1 MKLYR
6 LKENRFMIKVS
17 LIMLFTG
24 IFAVANSQKIVNDAN
39 AELRTVSGFHAIH
52 VSNAFTVTIT
62 QSNEEKL
69 VVSANEKE
77 YLTHIVTKVENGV
90 LYISYEEKGKWWPKN
105 RKLRAYISLINVN
118 EIRATGASDVKI
130 EGQLKSG
137 ALKLE
142 LRGASDLKGEL
153 IVDGSFDAHL
163 SGASDMN
170 ISGSANDV
178 KIVASGASD
187 VKAFDFKSSTCVVD
201 ASGACSVHITVDK
214 ELSARLS
221 GASSVSYKGSAL
233 IRDIKTSGASNISRK
248 S

>member
-1 MKLYR
+1 
-6 LKENRFMIKVS
+6 MIKFT
-17 LIMLFTG
+17 LILLFTG
-24 IFAVANSQKIVNDAN
+24 LFITVHSQKVINDAN
-39 AELRTVSGFHAIH
+39 AEPRTASGYHAIH
-52 VSNAFTVTIT
+52 VSNAFTVTIN

-77 YLTHIVTKVENGV
+77 YLPNIVTKVDNGV
-90 LYISYEEKGKWWPKN
+90 LYISYEDKKKWWPKN
-105 RKLRAYISLINVN
+105 RKLRAYISVINLN
-118 EIRATGASDVKI
+118 EIKATGASDVKI
-130 EGQLKSG
+130 EGQLKCSN
-137 ALKLE
+137 LKLD

-153 IVDGSFDAHL
+153 IVEGSLDAHL

-170 ISGSANDV
+170 INGSANDV
-178 KIVASGASD
+178 KIDASGASD
-187 VKAFDFKSSTCVVD
+187 VKAYDFKSATCVVD

>member
-1 MKLYR
+1 
-6 LKENRFMIKVS
+6 MIKS
-17 LIMLFTG
+17 ALLLLFTG
-24 IFAVANSQKIVNDAN
+24 LLFSANAQKVINDAN
-39 AELRTVSGFHAIH
+39 AEPRSVSAFHAIH
-52 VSNAFTVTIT
+52 ASNAFSVIIT

-69 VVSANEKE
+69 VVSANEKD
-77 YLTHIVTKVENGV
+77 YLQYIVTKVENGV
-90 LYISYEEKGKWWPKN
+90 LYISYEEKHKWWPKN
-105 RKLRAYISLINVN
+105 RKLRAYVSVVNLN
-118 EIRATGASDVKI
+118 EIKASGATDVKI
-130 EGQLKSG
+130 EGRIKSNN
-137 ALKLE
+137 LKLD

-178 KIVASGASD
+178 KIEASGASD
-187 VKAFDFKSSTCVVD
+187 VKAFDFKTTTCLVE

>member
-1 MKLYR
+1 
-6 LKENRFMIKVS
+6 MIKSS
-17 LIMLFTG
+17 LLLLFTG
-24 IFAVANSQKIVNDAN
+24 LLFSANAQKVINDAN
-39 AELRTVSGFHAIH
+39 AEPRAVSGFHAIH
-52 VSNAFTVTIT
+52 VSNAFTVTVT

-77 YLTHIVTKVENGV
+77 YLADIETKVENGV
-90 LYISYEEKGKWWPKN
+90 LYISYNEKRKWWPKN
-105 RKLRAYISLINVN
+105 RKLRAYISLVNVN
-118 EIRATGASDVKI
+118 EIKATGASDIKI
-130 EGQLKSG
+130 EGQLKSSS
-137 ALKLE
+137 LKLD

-170 ISGSANDV
+170 ISGSANEM
-178 KIVASGASD
+178 KIDASGASD
-187 VKAFDFKSSTCVVD
+187 VKAFDFKSTTCVVE

>member
-1 MKLYR
+1 
-6 LKENRFMIKVS
+6 MIKS
-17 LIMLFTG
+17 ALLLLFIGLIN
-24 IFAVANSQKIVNDAN
+24 FADAQKIINDAN
-39 AELRTVSGFHAIH
+39 AEPRTVSGFHAIH
-52 VSNAFTVTIT
+52 VSNAFTVTIS

-77 YLTHIVTKVENGV
+77 YLANIVTKVENGV
-90 LYISYEEKGKWWPKN
+90 LYISYEDKHKWWPKN
-105 RKLRAYISLINVN
+105 RRLRAYISLINVN
-118 EIRATGASDVKI
+118 EIKATGASDLKI
-130 EGQLKSG
+130 EGQLKSTS
-137 ALKLE
+137 LKLD

-178 KIVASGASD
+178 KIEASGASD

-201 ASGACSVHITVDK
+201 ASSACSIHITVDK

>member
-1 MKLYR
+1 M
-6 LKENRFMIKVS
+6 LKSS
-17 LIMLFTG
+17 LLLLFTG
-24 IFAVANSQKIVNDAN
+24 LLFSANAQKVINDAN
-39 AELRTVSGFHAIH
+39 AEPRSVSGFHAIH
-52 VSNAFTVTIT
+52 VSNAFTVTVT

-77 YLTHIVTKVENGV
+77 YVANIETKVENGV
-90 LYISYEEKGKWWPKN
+90 LYISYNEKHKWWPKN
-105 RKLRAYISLINVN
+105 RKLRAYISLVNVN
-118 EIRATGASDVKI
+118 EIKATGASDIKI
-130 EGQLKSG
+130 EGQLKSSS
-137 ALKLE
+137 LKLD

-153 IVDGSFDAHL
+153 IVEGSFDAHL

-170 ISGSANDV
+170 ISGSANDM
-178 KIVASGASD
+178 KIDASGASD
-187 VKAFDFKSSTCVVD
+187 VKAFDFKSSTCVVN